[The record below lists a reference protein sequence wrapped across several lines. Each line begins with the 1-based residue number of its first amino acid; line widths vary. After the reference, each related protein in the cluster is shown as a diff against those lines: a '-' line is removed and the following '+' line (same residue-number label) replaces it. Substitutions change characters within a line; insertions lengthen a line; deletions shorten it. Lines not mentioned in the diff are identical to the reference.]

1 MSSSTHTA
9 THEWDTLGDTISHM
23 ASLPNAAPGVQQG
36 FKDGYVDA
44 RDVYAELGADQW
56 TALTRILNDYIDGIR
71 REQRVGG
78 HFTDEGANA
87 YVAALLSVITL
98 ADASNPLR
106 RSQDAL

>member
-44 RDVYAELGADQW
+44 RDVYAELGGDQW
-56 TALTRILNDYIDGIR
+56 AALPRLLMNYVDGIL
-71 REQRVGG
+71 RVHDIGG
-78 HFTDEGANA
+78 HTREYTDA
-87 YVAALLSVITL
+87 YVAALRSVIAL
-98 ADASNPLR
+98 ADASHPSR